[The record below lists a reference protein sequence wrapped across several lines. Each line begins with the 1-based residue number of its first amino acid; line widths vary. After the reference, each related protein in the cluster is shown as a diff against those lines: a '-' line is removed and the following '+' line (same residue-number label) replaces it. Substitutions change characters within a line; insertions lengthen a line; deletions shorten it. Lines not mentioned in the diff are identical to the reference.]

1 VAVGNTVPSVQEVTT
16 RATEIHPKTVFLT
29 MALLQAKLSHPDYG
43 FTITDAKGHT
53 MKIDIPADQGGHG
66 DGLRPMQTVLAAL
79 CGCSAVDVV
88 SILKKQRQ
96 PLADLVIKVDGERQK
111 GVEPALW
118 EKVHLL
124 FQISGDVEPGKAA
137 RAVQLSIEKY
147 CSVAETLR
155 RAGAAISWEVM
166 VNETV
171 VT

>member
-1 VAVGNTVPSVQEVTT
+1 
-16 RATEIHPKTVFLT
+16 
-29 MALLQAKLSHPDYG
+29 MALLQAKLTNPDYG

-118 EKVHLL
+118 EKVHLM
-124 FQISGDVEPGKAA
+124 FQITGDVEPGKAS

-155 RAGAAISWEVM
+155 RAGATLTWEVM

>member
-1 VAVGNTVPSVQEVTT
+1 
-16 RATEIHPKTVFLT
+16 
-29 MALLQAKLSHPDYG
+29 MALLQAKLTHPDYG

-79 CGCSAVDVV
+79 CGCSAVDVI

-96 PLADLVIKVDGERQK
+96 PLTDLVIKVDGERQK

-124 FQISGDVEPGKAA
+124 FQITGDVDPGKAS
-137 RAVQLSIEKY
+137 RAVQLSIDKY

-155 RAGAAISWEVM
+155 RAGANITWGVM

-171 VT
+171 IT

>member
-1 VAVGNTVPSVQEVTT
+1 
-16 RATEIHPKTVFLT
+16 
-29 MALLQAKLSHPDYG
+29 MALLQAKLTHPDYG

-79 CGCSAVDVV
+79 CGCSAVDVI

-96 PLADLVIKVDGERQK
+96 TLSDLVIKVDGERQK
-111 GVEPALW
+111 GVEPSLW

-124 FQISGDVEPGKAA
+124 FQITGDVEPGKAS
-137 RAVQLSIEKY
+137 RAVQLSMEKY

-155 RAGAAISWEVM
+155 RAGATLTWEVM

>member
-1 VAVGNTVPSVQEVTT
+1 
-16 RATEIHPKTVFLT
+16 
-29 MALLQAKLSHPDYG
+29 MALLQAKLTHPEYG

-79 CGCSAVDVV
+79 CGCSAVDVI

-96 PLADLVIKVDGERQK
+96 PLTDLLIKVDGERQK

-124 FQISGDVEPGKAA
+124 FQITGDVEPGKAS
-137 RAVQLSIEKY
+137 RAVQLSIDKY

-155 RAGAAISWEVM
+155 RAGATITWEVM

>member
-1 VAVGNTVPSVQEVTT
+1 
-16 RATEIHPKTVFLT
+16 
-29 MALLQAKLSHPDYG
+29 MALLQAKLTHPDYG

-79 CGCSAVDVV
+79 CGCSAVDVI

-96 PLADLVIKVDGERQK
+96 PLTDLLIKVDGERQK

-124 FQISGDVEPGKAA
+124 FQITGDVDPGKAS
-137 RAVQLSIEKY
+137 RAVQLSIDKY

-155 RAGAAISWEVM
+155 RAGANITWGVM

-171 VT
+171 IT